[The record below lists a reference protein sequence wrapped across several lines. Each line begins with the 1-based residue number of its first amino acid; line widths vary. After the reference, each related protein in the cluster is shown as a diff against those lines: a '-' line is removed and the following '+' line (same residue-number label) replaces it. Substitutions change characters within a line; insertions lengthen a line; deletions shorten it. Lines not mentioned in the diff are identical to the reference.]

1 MRKPLFKFFLLIFT
15 SGFLLTGYQQELPR
29 KDSKPNSILEKITFD
44 ITAISPEGLIGP
56 PNGLRS
62 VSYEFCIPA
71 REQSLKEVQA
81 IDPTIK
87 YYANS
92 PGRIGC
98 HNDQYLCIGD
108 THNPQW
114 KAILLSIAGLNY
126 VERIDQFHGE

>member
-1 MRKPLFKFFLLIFT
+1 MSKPLFKFCLLIFT
-15 SGFLLTGYQQELPR
+15 CGFLLTGYEKELPQ
-29 KDSKPNSILEKITFD
+29 KDSKPNSVLEKITFD
-44 ITAISPEGLIGP
+44 ISAISAEGLIGP

-71 REQSLKEVQA
+71 QEQSLKEVQA
-81 IDPTIK
+81 IDPSIK

-98 HNDQYLCIGD
+98 HGNQYLCIGD

-114 KAILLSIAGLNY
+114 KEILLSIAGLDY
-126 VERIDQFHGE
+126 VERIDQFYGE

>member
-1 MRKPLFKFFLLIFT
+1 MTKPLCKFFLLIFT

-29 KDSKPNSILEKITFD
+29 KDSQPNSILEKITFD
-44 ITAISPEGLIGP
+44 ISAISPEGLIGL

-71 REQSLKEVQA
+71 REQSLKELQA
-81 IDPTIK
+81 IDPSIK

-98 HNDQYLCIGD
+98 HSNQYLCIGD
-108 THNPQW
+108 IHNPRWQE
-114 KAILLSIAGLNY
+114 ILLSIARLDY
-126 VERIDQFHGE
+126 VERIDQFYGE